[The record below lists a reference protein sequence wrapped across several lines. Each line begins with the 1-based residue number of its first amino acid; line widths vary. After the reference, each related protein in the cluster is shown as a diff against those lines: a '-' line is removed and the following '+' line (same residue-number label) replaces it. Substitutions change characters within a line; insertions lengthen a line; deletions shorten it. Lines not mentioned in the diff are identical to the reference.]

1 AQDRL
6 GALGYGLEEA
16 RAAFVLA
23 RLRAR
28 RPGAVAY
35 EEAARLFRR
44 CRAVPWLRQ
53 VDAAV
58 AAGPVRPETVPAAA
72 SDA

>member
-1 AQDRL
+1 
-6 GALGYGLEEA
+6 
-16 RAAFVLA
+16 
-23 RLRAR
+23 RAR

-72 SDA
+72 SDALDGLASMERQVASLVMEGATNR